1 MSKVKGWPKWITVKY
16 FVDLTGNA
24 TDQSIKGYRC
34 SVSNKFDLV
43 DKFQRHNL
51 HKDNIVDLIVNDEI
65 LNIEKKKKFFKWLDE
80 VKKEVEEY
88 EARKKADSKAE
99 TVVK

>member
-65 LNIEKKKKFFKWLDE
+65 LNIEKKKKFFEWLE
-80 VKKEVEEY
+80 KVKEEVEGY
-88 EARKKADSKAE
+88 EARKKADSE
-99 TVVK
+99 TETAVK